1 MDVIYLFYGSCFIST
16 GILIFAQ
23 PKKNSAFKF
32 AEIVWLLAVFALI
45 HGFTEWLNLL
55 SFIHADNA
63 QIQLLS
69 LISLI
74 LSYCFLFEFGMRILI
89 ISENISKNGLSRYF
103 KWYWLLI
110 VFTFVFFIRIDTSV
124 KFLYKGEILA
134 RYLLGLPGSFLTG
147 AGFFLYYRHEKYA
160 LKHLNV
166 DKYFL
171 LAGISFWI
179 YGILAGIV
187 VPKGNFFPS
196 NLFNSDNF
204 YSMIGIPVQVFRA
217 GAAPSIALAIVGII
231 RLFNKETNNE
241 LLRYNKQLEGMVTDR
256 TQKLMNINVQL
267 EDEIKIH
274 KKMEQQLHLLTS
286 RMFSIKED
294 ERVMISREI
303 HDELGQ
309 IMTRL
314 KIDLSLLMEDMLE
327 SKCDKVY
334 MEKLKSLS
342 GYIDRIFK
350 RIKDIAKFL
359 RPKELDSLGLIS
371 AIKTYIND
379 FQKHTGIS
387 CSLQYLLN
395 CDERDIKFDD
405 TTEIAI
411 FRIIQEALTNIVR
424 HSKANEACV
433 IIENSIGFLRFSIK
447 DNGRGISDSEIS
459 ESGSLGL
466 LGMKERAHMIG
477 GEMNIVSAKDNG
489 AVITLS
495 IPLGDISEY
504 DKNRYS

>member
-1 MDVIYLFYGSCFIST
+1 
-16 GILIFAQ
+16 
-23 PKKNSAFKF
+23 
-32 AEIVWLLAVFALI
+32 
-45 HGFTEWLNLL
+45 
-55 SFIHADNA
+55 
-63 QIQLLS
+63 
-69 LISLI
+69 
-74 LSYCFLFEFGMRILI
+74 
-89 ISENISKNGLSRYF
+89 
-103 KWYWLLI
+103 
-110 VFTFVFFIRIDTSV
+110 
-124 KFLYKGEILA
+124 
-134 RYLLGLPGSFLTG
+134 
-147 AGFFLYYRHEKYA
+147 
-160 LKHLNV
+160 
-166 DKYFL
+166 
-171 LAGISFWI
+171 
-179 YGILAGIV
+179 
-187 VPKGNFFPS
+187 
-196 NLFNSDNF
+196 
-204 YSMIGIPVQVFRA
+204 MIGIPVQVFRA